1 MKALPESERF
11 KNTLTLSKAILERG
25 PRLTNKQ
32 RGAVGGKEKAAAE
45 KVRENNNLLANA
57 ATTPFYWDSLTSE
70 LGGEPF
76 TLNFAR

>member
-1 MKALPESERF
+1 
-11 KNTLTLSKAILERG
+11 
-25 PRLTNKQ
+25 LTNKQ